1 MYSCR
6 AIVVAPGGF
15 GTLDELFELLTLKQT
30 RKIPDL
36 PVILLGAEFWKCVV
50 NWQALANYGVVS
62 QNEIDALCFTDDPE
76 DAISFIKNFYLS
88 LIHNRE

>member
-1 MYSCR
+1 MLYSCR

-36 PVILLGAEFWKCVV
+36 PVILLGAEFWKNVV
-50 NWQALANYGVVS
+50 NWQALADYGVVS
-62 QNEIDALCFTDDPE
+62 QNEIDALCFTDDPD
-76 DAISFIKNFYLS
+76 DAL
-88 LIHNRE
+88 